1 MSNIL
6 ILEYL
11 ARDRR
16 SEAHSR
22 AHRYRLAR
30 AARAEQR
37 ARRAVERAQWAEQRA
52 HKAAQLAEQARA
64 EVADERVL
72 LHR

>member
-11 ARDRR
+11 SRDRR

-37 ARRAVERAQWAEQRA
+37 ARRADERVQRA
-52 HKAAQLAEQARA
+52 ERRAHQAAQQAEQARA
-64 EVADERVL
+64 QVADERVL